1 MGILD
6 GSNCIQMI
14 RVKYERYCSD
24 DNKTSGE
31 WKVVSKDF
39 PNSEEADRFI
49 FRIKGNI
56 IVRLIWKTSI

>member
-1 MGILD
+1 
-6 GSNCIQMI
+6 MI